1 MKHFAFDGFTL
12 DPANHLLL
20 RGGAQVALPPKAF
33 DTLAYLAENHGRLVT
48 REELMKAVWPD
59 SFVEGANLTVY
70 ISLLRKAL
78 GEEEGRRYIETV
90 PRKGYRLIAD
100 VRVVDEVP
108 TEAVAE
114 VVPSPRIV
122 RRHPFVWWAA
132 AVGAV
137 LAVAVLVL
145 AAGRLRSV
153 PPLRRVRLT
162 SFGQEMA
169 VTAAALSPDG
179 KLAAYANASGIFVQ
193 QIDTG
198 EAYPLTAP
206 TTNFKTLSMSWYPD
220 GTKLLVGG
228 FAEHADTPDLWTV
241 QVMGEG
247 RPARLGDGLQA
258 AVSPEGNAIA
268 ISGNMRWSPPESS
281 RMAAPEIRLMG
292 ADGSG
297 LRTLVKGA
305 NGETF
310 GPVAWTRGKQAV
322 TWVRYRWNPQ
332 LRRNSGLI
340 DAYDLD
346 TGKTTVLM
354 VGSDFTGDIESLGG
368 KRTIYAT
375 SVGANPS
382 SKYGGRLFELDS
394 GSRAGE
400 VAEWSEPIGGL
411 SGNAAGSRL
420 IVRNLMEEHTVFV
433 AELPPGAGELDHCRR
448 LTLGLGREDLPRA
461 WTPDSQTVVFDSNRN
476 GTWELFKQN
485 LNAATDEPV
494 VRSTDDVFTP
504 RLSPDGTSYLFI
516 ERPKDWTEPASVA
529 IMRAPVSGG
538 APQMILKL
546 SGISDWGL
554 RFECSAVAGKP
565 CVLAQR
571 QGKEIVFRAFDP
583 VHGLSARNEV
593 ARIDADPAHPP
604 AWTMAP
610 DGLSLAWTR
619 WEATGARIHVLPVAG
634 KAVPDREVDVQNCS
648 HVHSMHW
655 SADGK
660 GWLITSEWPVSW
672 SISYAG
678 LDGRAR
684 VLLQGMGMHAPD
696 AFPSPDGRHLAFSQR
711 IMESNLWL
719 IEGF

>member
-1 MKHFAFDGFTL
+1 MRHFAFDGFTL

-20 RGGAQVALPPKAF
+20 RGGVQVALPPKAF

-90 PRKGYRLIAD
+90 PRKGYRLIAN
-100 VRVVDEVP
+100 VRVVEEAP
-108 TEAVAE
+108 TEVAAE
-114 VVPSPRIV
+114 VAPPPIV
-122 RRHPFVWWAA
+122 RRHPFVWWTV
-132 AVGAV
+132 AVSAV

-145 AAGRLRSV
+145 AAGRLRPL

-179 KLAAYANASGIFVQ
+179 RLAAYANASGMFVQ

-198 EAYPLTAP
+198 ESHPLSSPMA
-206 TTNFKTLSMSWYPD
+206 NFKTLSMSWYPD

-228 FAEHADTPDLWTV
+228 FAGHADTPDLWV
-241 QVMGEG
+241 VEVMGEG

-258 AVSPEGNAIA
+258 AVSPDGKAIA
-268 ISGNMRWSPPESS
+268 IGGNIRWSPPESS
-281 RMAAPEIRLMG
+281 RMAAPEIRLMA

-297 LRTLVKGA
+297 LRTVVKGE

-310 GPVAWTRGKQAV
+310 GPVAWIKGKQAL

-332 LRRNSGLI
+332 LRRNSGSI

-346 TGKTTVLM
+346 TGKTSVLM
-354 VGSDFTGDIESLGG
+354 AGADFTGDIESLGG
-368 KRTIYAT
+368 GRIIYAALL
-375 SVGANPS
+375 GANPS
-382 SKYGGRLFELDS
+382 SKYGGRLFALDS
-394 GSRAGE
+394 GSRADE

-411 SGNAAGSRL
+411 SGSAAGSRL
-420 IVRNLMEEHTVFV
+420 IVRNLMVEHSVFV
-433 AELPPGAGELDHCRR
+433 AELPAGAGELDHSRR
-448 LTLGLGREDLPRA
+448 LTLGLGREDLPRG
-461 WTPDSQTVVFDSNRN
+461 WTPDSQAVVFDSNRN

-504 RLSPDGTSYLFI
+504 RLSPDGTSYLYI
-516 ERPKDWTEPASVA
+516 ERPKDWAEPAPVK
-529 IMRAPVSGG
+529 IMRTPVSGG
-538 APQMILKL
+538 APQTILKL

-571 QGKEIVFRAFDP
+571 QGTEIVFREFDP
-583 VHGLSARNEV
+583 VRGLNARNEV
-593 ARIDADPAHPP
+593 ARIDSDLEHAVT
-604 AWTMAP
+604 WTMAP

-619 WEATGARIHVLPVAG
+619 WEATGTRIHVVPVED
-634 KAVPDREVDVQNCS
+634 KTVPEHQVDVQNCS

-660 GWLITSEWPVSW
+660 GWLLTSEWPVNW
-672 SISYAG
+672 SISYSG

-684 VLLQGMGMHAPD
+684 MLLQGTGAHAPD

-711 IMESNLWL
+711 ITESNLWL